1 MPFFLYGF
9 ILFIVIAW
17 ALQAWDV
24 YQIKLINPLGNF
36 FANRGQLIWIA
47 FSFWLLLF
55 LFLSGRLTH
64 TSLLPPQ
71 PVITESFADSPPSPS
86 PNSQDIL
93 CGCPTAFPREQ
104 RFSDGKTF
112 TVGVKGSYF
121 YPLPLRC
128 GLPVGTCSQP
138 LPPEFPPPK
147 PSWGEATGGLSPPP
161 SKTVPKRTL
170 KRWPPTQRDKTGFG
184 PRSFWCIQNQT
195 YSKNNPTDFYQS
207 LPPTECVRY
216 TEDPFRPWKNQCGR
230 ESTFSQVPLPVYR
243 SQQECELARKPCA
256 GLSYDQCIQTERC
269 GWCQDRSG
277 QGECLPGTPEGPQD
291 LTRSCSPNLPTPA
304 GAWIPGEANPY
315 IGLELNEEESKKKK
329 KAAEEWIWNP
339 ESQPGQGEVLTPLTP
354 NENLWSRFRQEMT
367 PPGINKFISP
377 SHR

>member
-86 PNSQDIL
+86 PNSQDVL

-147 PSWGEATGGLSPPP
+147 PSWDEATGGLSPPP

-170 KRWPPTQRDKTGFG
+170 KQWPPTQRDKTGFG

-195 YSKNNPTDFYQS
+195 YSKNNP
-207 LPPTECVRY
+207 PTS
-216 TEDPFRPWKNQCGR
+216 TNPSHQLNASAIPKTPSAPGKTNAAAKAPFHKSPCPSIAPNKN
-230 ESTFSQVPLPVYR
+230 
-243 SQQECELARKPCA
+243 AN
-256 GLSYDQCIQTERC
+256 
-269 GWCQDRSG
+269 
-277 QGECLPGTPEGPQD
+277 
-291 LTRSCSPNLPTPA
+291 SP
-304 GAWIPGEANPY
+304 ANPAPDFPTTNVSKLNDAV
-315 IGLELNEEESKKKK
+315 GVKTAPAKGNAFLEHRKDPKTSPLV
-329 KAAEEWIWNP
+329 APPIFPHPLA
-339 ESQPGQGEVLTPLTP
+339 PGFLAKPIPTLD
-354 NENLWSRFRQEMT
+354 
-367 PPGINKFISP
+367 
-377 SHR
+377 